1 MTDYLRQAMEQ
12 DREDREET
20 GVDLLAGA
28 FRELP
33 EKQEGPGETESL
45 KGWRPEEEE
54 IGRPGPGTGF
64 RELQGGRNGAVD
76 RALEPG
82 ESALGEIPAE
92 EREEA
97 PLAGGVISG
106 LRPGTEGAYTSRRGA
121 AEGPQAVYRRLVRS
135 EQAAG
140 AVQAPGRRLTVSLPE
155 VPAPAG
161 WDPQAL
167 DRAVER
173 DARRYDGGFWLY

>member
-1 MTDYLRQAMEQ
+1 MTDYLYQAMEQ
-12 DREDREET
+12 DREDREEA

-33 EKQEGPGETESL
+33 GKQEGPGETGGV
-45 KGWRPEEEE
+45 KAWRPEEEAAE
-54 IGRPGPGTGF
+54 GPVSGTGAK
-64 RELQGGRNGAVD
+64 ELRSARNGAVD

-82 ESALGEIPAE
+82 EAVPGTSLTE
-92 EREEA
+92 EPEEGLQVRE
-97 PLAGGVISG
+97 AGSV
-106 LRPGTEGAYTSRRGA
+106 LRPGTEGAYTSRGGA
-121 AEGPQAVYRRLVRS
+121 VEGPQAVYRSLVQS

-140 AVQAPGRRLTVSLPE
+140 TVRGPGRRLTVSLPE
-155 VPAPAG
+155 APASAG
-161 WDPQAL
+161 LDPQAL